1 MTAEEAAA
9 LLPTVLAASDPVAA
23 AVMSALPGPPPLIPG
38 LGGAAGG
45 FGLQLPIPN
54 LSSSAPA
61 SQQAT
66 RHARRVYVGGLP
78 PTANEQ
84 SIATFFSHALS
95 AVGGNTAGPGNA
107 VVNVYINREKN
118 FSFVEFRTVEETSN
132 AMALDGIMFEG
143 VSVRV
148 RRPNDYNPAAAA
160 GLGPSGPN
168 PSLNLAAIG
177 LGSGAGA
184 GVTMGGAGATGIDAN
199 ERIFVGGLPYYLS
212 EEQCKELLGSFGAIK
227 SFDLVKDRETGT
239 GKGYGFVV
247 YQDPSVTDIACAGL
261 NGLKMGDRT
270 LTVRRAAEGAHA
282 GMAAAGPAVPMTFSA
297 VPTSAAAM
305 AAAAAAAV
313 SGVSIPGLTMAGPA
327 IPGATRIVV
336 LCDAVTLEE
345 ISNEEEYNDIL
356 EDMRDECAKHGPVSS
371 IVIPRPLP
379 ENPSPAGLAKVII
392 EFADM
397 NGSVKARNAM
407 HGRRFAGRTVSAT
420 FLSEEAF
427 SAGQFDD

>member
-1 MTAEEAAA
+1 MTPETAAA
-9 LLPTVLAASDPVAA
+9 LAPSLIAAAAAAPLAAVVAPVI
-23 AVMSALPGPPPLIPG
+23 SGLPGPPPL
-38 LGGAAGG
+38 LGGMSMGLSASAFGVPTGG
-45 FGLQLPIPN
+45 PN
-54 LSSSAPA
+54 APP

-84 SIATFFSHALS
+84 SIATFFSHALA

-148 RRPNDYNPAAAA
+148 RRPNDYNPAAAV

-168 PSLNLAAIG
+168 PNLNLAAIG
-177 LGSGAGA
+177 LGSGAGVTG
-184 GVTMGGAGATGIDAN
+184 GVTMAGGNDQA
-199 ERIFVGGLPYYLS
+199 ERIFVGGLPYYLT
-212 EEQCKELLGSFGAIK
+212 EEQCRELLGSFGPIK

-247 YQDPSVTDIACAGL
+247 YADPNVTDSACAGL

-270 LTVRRAAEGAHA
+270 LTVRRAAEGAA
-282 GMAAAGPAVPMTFSA
+282 GVAGVTTSGTQVFPAVPTN
-297 VPTSAAAM
+297 AAAM

-313 SGVSIPGLTMAGPA
+313 SGVSFPGLSAAPA
-327 IPGATRIVV
+327 IAGATRIVV
-336 LCDAVTLEE
+336 LSDAVTLEE
-345 ISNEEEYNDIL
+345 ISVEEEYNDIL
-356 EDMRDECAKHGPVSS
+356 EDMREECSKHGPVEN
-371 IVIPRPLP
+371 ILIPRPMP
-379 ENPSPAGLAKVII
+379 GNPTPAGLAKVII
-392 EFADM
+392 VFTDM

-407 HGRRFAGRTVSAT
+407 HGRRFAGRTVTAS
-420 FLSEEAF
+420 FLSEDMYNL
-427 SAGQFDD
+427 GQFDQ